1 MFFNKQ
7 TKRATWQTDKDC
19 SMQNNIAR
27 KKDNNGKKKK
37 KKGTNL
43 KGIVLMKCLR
53 RQEET
58 RKKI

>member
-7 TKRATWQTDKDC
+7 TKRAAWQTDKDC

-37 KKGTNL
+37 RTNL
-43 KGIVLMKCLR
+43 KGIVLMKCLC
-53 RQEET
+53 RQEEM